1 MRGPILARYKA
12 GRPMPLPQSLAKIIR
27 RESSSHAG
35 SKMLQSPPVSRSAVP
50 GPVSGRTQI
59 CLVENSDD
67 INAAHR
73 LSGEMTKLL
82 DSPGS
87 EPLFISMAIAGGLNK
102 TGAVVLC
109 ATS

>member
-1 MRGPILARYKA
+1 
-12 GRPMPLPQSLAKIIR
+12 
-27 RESSSHAG
+27 
-35 SKMLQSPPVSRSAVP
+35 
-50 GPVSGRTQI
+50 
-59 CLVENSDD
+59 
-67 INAAHR
+67 
-73 LSGEMTKLL
+73 MTKLL